1 MNAMLTEFT
10 HKYLCILIYHLLEAG
25 AEINDHGFNLQHVNM
40 VSFRVCDLLRSK
52 FECTESSFISIINT
66 LNLLDDA
73 KELKGKFK
81 LVRVKNKL
89 NQKDNNVLVN
99 YLLFNKVQCELQISI
114 QNMKG
119 KEKNYYNYCHFLYEL
134 TRGKFGVLTEFAIIV
149 SQHDSVINSSND
161 KYYRPKRIDK

>member
-1 MNAMLTEFT
+1 MLTEFT

-25 AEINDHGFNLQHVNM
+25 EGIDDHGWNKQHINM
-40 VSFRVCDLLRSK
+40 VSFKVGDLLRSK
-52 FECTESSFISIINT
+52 FECTESSFISIVNT

-119 KEKNYYNYCHFLYEL
+119 K
-134 TRGKFGVLTEFAIIV
+134 
-149 SQHDSVINSSND
+149 
-161 KYYRPKRIDK
+161 